1 MEETMATQSRAV
13 IDVDDRG
20 RVSLARFG
28 IRGMSV
34 VVDSL
39 PDGGVIIQPAVV
51 MTESEAAHFKNPKA
65 VTALERGLADA
76 NAGRIVK
83 RKLRSD

>member
-1 MEETMATQSRAV
+1 MTPQRRAV
-13 IDVDDRG
+13 IEVDDRG

-28 IRGMSV
+28 IKGMSV

-39 PDGGVIIQPAVV
+39 STGGVIIQPAVV
-51 MTESEAAHFKNPKA
+51 MTESEAAHFRDPEA
-65 VTALERGLADA
+65 VSALERGLADA

-83 RKLRSD
+83 RKLRSDS